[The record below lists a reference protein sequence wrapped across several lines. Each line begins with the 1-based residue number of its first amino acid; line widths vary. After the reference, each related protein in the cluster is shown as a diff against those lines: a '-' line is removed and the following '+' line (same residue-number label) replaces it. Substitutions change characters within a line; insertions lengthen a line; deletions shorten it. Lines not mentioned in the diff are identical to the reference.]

1 MTDIPQDFPAPE
13 SDLPIEFF
21 SEDIAFELHN
31 SKAIFDWIHQVTSA
45 EQKSIS
51 KLTYVFC
58 SDKYLLELNIK
69 YLNHDTLTDIITFG
83 YEEGNEAIE
92 GDIFISIERVQENA
106 KLFQTS
112 VEMELNRVIIHGVLH
127 LCGYKDKSEEEA
139 NLMREKEN
147 EALELFATL

>member
-1 MTDIPQDFPAPE
+1 MTDIPQEFPAPE

-31 SKAIFDWIHQVTSA
+31 SNAIIDWVHQVAAA
-45 EQKSIS
+45 EEKSIS
-51 KLTYVFC
+51 KLNYIFC
-58 SDKYLLELNIK
+58 SDKYLLDLNIK

-83 YEEGNEAIE
+83 YDEEKKLIE
-92 GDIFISIERVQENA
+92 GDIFISIERVKENA
-106 KLFQTS
+106 ALFQTS

-127 LCGYKDKSEEEA
+127 LCGYKDKSEEDA

-147 EALELFATL
+147 KALGLLATL